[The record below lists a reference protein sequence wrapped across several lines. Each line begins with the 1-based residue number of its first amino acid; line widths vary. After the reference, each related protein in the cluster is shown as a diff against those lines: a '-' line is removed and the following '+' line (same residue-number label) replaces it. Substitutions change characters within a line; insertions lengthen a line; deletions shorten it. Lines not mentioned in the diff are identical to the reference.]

1 MTKEQI
7 MVLRPTLT
15 GFLLLAALA
24 GCSSSPDSE
33 QSRGGECNVA
43 HLQNML
49 GKQIDRKVV
58 DELQEDANAD
68 SVRVLAPGD
77 ITTMDF
83 NPQRLNI
90 DIDDSETIVRLS
102 CG

>member
-1 MTKEQI
+1 

-15 GFLLLAALA
+15 GFLLLAALT
-24 GCSSSPDSE
+24 GCSSSPDAE
-33 QSRGGECNVA
+33 HSRGGECNVS

-58 DELQEDANAD
+58 DELQEDANAN